1 MSREKKIMIIILSLF
16 SVLMVITAIILY
28 INSINSS
35 REPLEMGTIEADT
48 GFIKENLAIYQ
59 DTMALEDW
67 SLDNYPYRVRIIN
80 PADLASC
87 GLDNFAIDAL
97 EPFLDLYLNMYD
109 PSALKYQ
116 GEVQTDSFIRNES
129 IPQFMVCIHQETGNE
144 LMIQCTYYVQAQLY
158 EFSSSLS
165 K

>member
-1 MSREKKIMIIILSLF
+1 MSKEKKILITILSVF
-16 SVLMVITAIILY
+16 SVLMVISAIILY
-28 INSINSS
+28 ISNINSNK
-35 REPLEMGTIEADT
+35 EPLEMGTIEADT
-48 GFIKENLAIYQ
+48 GFIMENLAIYQ

-67 SLDNYPYRVRIIN
+67 NLDNYPYRVCITN

-87 GLDNFAIDAL
+87 GLDDFAIDAL
-97 EPFLDLYLNMYD
+97 EPFLDLYMNMYD

-116 GEVQTDSFIRNES
+116 GEIQTDSFIHNES
-129 IPQFMVCIHQETGNE
+129 IPQFMVCIHQETGDE
-144 LMIQCTYYVQAQLY
+144 LMIQCTYFVQARLY